1 VSGPWRVL
9 IVDDHEMFVR
19 AVSKM
24 FEDLPW
30 VHGTPIT
37 ATDCKGALE
46 KAQLADV
53 VIMDVGLPDGDGVEA
68 ARRILRARPETRILV
83 LSMYADEDVVRRAM
97 RAGALGYVA
106 KSSPPEHLIEGAH
119 AVAQGN
125 VYLDQIV
132 SPHILSLL
140 HGRTNP
146 WRPPLDR
153 LTVRERYLLGLL
165 LAGAETR
172 VIARHLD
179 IAEKTV
185 RNQLSAVYAKLG
197 TTNKTAA
204 VLLAR
209 EKGLDASPDG
219 LKLLEALWRRGG

>member
-1 VSGPWRVL
+1 VSGPWRIL
-9 IVDDHEMFVR
+9 IVDDHEIFVR
-19 AVSKM
+19 GVSKM

-30 VHGTPIT
+30 VQGAPIT
-37 ATDCKGALE
+37 ATDCRGALE
-46 KAQLADV
+46 KAPLADIV
-53 VIMDVGLPDGDGVEA
+53 VMDVGLPDGDGVDA
-68 ARRILRARPETRILV
+68 TRRILRDHPGTRVLV

-106 KSSPPEHLIEGAH
+106 KSSPPERLIEGTH

-125 VYLDQIV
+125 VYLDQVV

-140 HGRTNP
+140 HGRTSP
-146 WRPPLDR
+146 WRPPLDL
-153 LTVRERYLLGLL
+153 LTARERYLLGLL
-165 LAGAETR
+165 LAGTETR
-172 VIARHLD
+172 VIARRLD

-185 RNQLSAVYAKLG
+185 RNQLSTVYAKLG

-209 EKGLDASPDG
+209 EKGLDASPEG
-219 LKLLEALWRRGG
+219 LKLLEGFWRRGG